1 MWTSLIHGRGLLW
14 LKKEKSE
21 GASDTGGPSYKVNVV
36 VEGVKTR
43 GFLDH
48 GAQVSLIRKELL
60 PTIKE
65 KQL

>member
-1 MWTSLIHGRGLLW
+1 MFDTRG
-14 LKKEKSE
+14 
-21 GASDTGGPSYKVNVV
+21 PNYKVNVM

-48 GAQVSLIRKELL
+48 GAQVSLICKELL

-65 KQL
+65 KQGWTITKCHERNI